1 MTERQRDTAPGGADT
16 SGGSRAAACEVDPEL
31 LELAARVFDFA
42 RHGETD
48 TLAAYVD
55 AGVPVNLSNDSGD
68 TLVMLAAYHGHAGTV
83 TTLLRRGADPDR
95 LNDRGQSPLAG
106 AVFKGEADVV
116 RALLDGGADPD
127 AGQPTAVEA
136 ARMFG
141 AEELLTLLRP

>member
-1 MTERQRDTAPGGADT
+1 MTERQRDTAPGRAGGTGGPPAVGA
-16 SGGSRAAACEVDPEL
+16 EIDPEL

-42 RHGETD
+42 RRGETD

-83 TTLLRRGADPDR
+83 TALLRRGADPDR

-116 RALLDGGADPD
+116 RVLLDGGADPH
-127 AGQPTAVEA
+127 AGQPTAVET

-141 AEELLTLLRP
+141 AEELLTLRRP